1 MEVEN
6 LILNPIDVVEDVIHS
21 KKWTFS
27 RADDYELVAE
37 IASEWC
43 QYRLYF
49 TWSEQIKAIS
59 LTITFDIKF
68 PKNKFVEAQEL
79 LALINEKLW
88 IGHFDITSKNG
99 IPAYRHTVLSFPEN
113 EMLHH
118 QLEDLVDVAIYECE
132 KHYPAFQL
140 VLFEDTKPTKA
151 LDISIFETIGRA

>member
-1 MEVEN
+1 MDTEN

-37 IASEWC
+37 ISSEWC

-59 LTITFDIKF
+59 FTITFDLKF
-68 PKNKFVEAQEL
+68 PQNKYAEAQEL
-79 LALINEKLW
+79 LAIINEKLW

-113 EMLHH
+113 EKLHH
-118 QLEDLVDVAIYECE
+118 QLEDLVDIAIYECE
-132 KHYPAFQL
+132 KYYPSFQQ
-140 VLFEDTKPTKA
+140 VLFDDLQPSKSLVFA
-151 LDISIFETIGRA
+151 NFEVIGTA

>member
-1 MEVEN
+1 MSLEN
-6 LILNPIDVVEDVIHS
+6 FILNPIDVVEDVIHS

-27 RADDYELVAE
+27 RADEYELVAE
-37 IASEWC
+37 ITSQWC

-59 LTITFDIKF
+59 FTITFDLKF
-68 PKNKFVEAQEL
+68 PQNKSEKAHEL

-99 IPAYRHTVLSFPEN
+99 IPAYRHTVLSLSEN

-118 QLEDLVDVAIYECE
+118 QLEDLVDIAIYECE
-132 KHYPAFQL
+132 KYYPAFQL
-140 VLFEDTKPTKA
+140 VLFEDTSPIKA
-151 LDISIFETIGRA
+151 LRVSTFDILGRA